1 VLAESIFSCLAA
13 LRVFIRSRGD
23 TALEILTLRQQLMVL
38 KRKHPR
44 PKLERLDRIF
54 WLPFAAVGLVGPRP
68 SSSSSPKRLSVGI
81 APDSAFTGVGVPGP
95 AGAGLRSPKRFA
107 I

>member
-1 VLAESIFSCLAA
+1 MLVESIFSCLAA

-54 WLPFAAVGLVGPRP
+54 WTTLRCCW
-68 SSSSSPKRLSVGI
+68 SRWTE
-81 APDSAFTGVGVPGP
+81 AP
-95 AGAGLRSPKRFA
+95 
-107 I
+107 